1 MIQLAFLPSD
11 WSLKE
16 EANMKGRIGFFV
28 GVMASLLW
36 MEFSAQ
42 AQDLGPG
49 FTKVKDGI
57 YVFAPA
63 ATTTTCSF
71 VVTQEG
77 VVMIDS
83 CNSPLDSRRMLA
95 AMKKVTD
102 KPIVFLIDTETHSDH
117 TGNHFIFSP
126 PATII
131 NHEGAGAGMRKEY
144 NPKRAETLAAQSPAM
159 REAVQGYKM
168 ITPHIEYKDKMTITL
183 GERTFELIYLKNV
196 HSEADTAIW
205 LPKERVLFSAS
216 AANVRRFLNLRP
228 AVVISDVLASYKLMK
243 SLNPEVV
250 VTGHGPV
257 TTTKVFDEYEGFYT
271 LLLKRVGEMTAQ
283 GKSLDEIKKEL
294 KMPEYADWHDQ
305 ERLAANIDAAYRSLK
320 K

>member
-1 MIQLAFLPSD
+1 MKRRFGTLSLAAIVFFLCTPS
-11 WSLKE
+11 
-16 EANMKGRIGFFV
+16 AG
-28 GVMASLLW
+28 
-36 MEFSAQ
+36 

-57 YVFAPA
+57 YVFAPD

-83 CNSPLDSRRMLA
+83 CNSPLDSRKMLA
-95 AMKKVTD
+95 AIKKVTD
-102 KPIVFLIDTETHSDH
+102 KPIVFLIDTETHGDH
-117 TGNHFIFSP
+117 TANHFIFSP

-131 NHEGAGAGMRKEY
+131 NHEGAGEAMKKDF
-144 NPKRAETLAAQSPAM
+144 NPKRAETLAAQSPQM
-159 REAVQGYKM
+159 REAIQGYKM
-168 ITPHIEYKDKMTITL
+168 ITPHIEYKNKMTINL

-205 LPKERVLFSAS
+205 LPKERVLFASS

-228 AVVISDVLASYKLMK
+228 SVVIADVLASYKLMK

-271 LLLKRVGEMTAQ
+271 LLLKRVGEMAAQ
-283 GKSLDEIKKEL
+283 GKSLAEIKKDL

-305 ERLAANIDAAYRSLK
+305 NRLEANIDAAWKSVK

>member
-1 MIQLAFLPSD
+1 
-11 WSLKE
+11 
-16 EANMKGRIGFFV
+16 MKIKIALSFIVVAVFGWALSSV
-28 GVMASLLW
+28 S
-36 MEFSAQ
+36 
-42 AQDLGPG
+42 AQDLGAG

-57 YVFAPA
+57 YVFAPD

-71 VVTQEG
+71 VVTEEG

-83 CNSPLDSRRMLA
+83 CQSPLDSRKMLTVI
-95 AMKKVTD
+95 KKVTD
-102 KPIVFLIDTETHSDH
+102 KPIVFLLDTEIHGDH

-131 NHEGAGAGMRKEY
+131 NHEGAGSAMRKEY
-144 NPKRAETLAAQSPAM
+144 NPNRPAAAAQSAEM
-159 REAVQGYKM
+159 REAVKGEKM
-168 ITPHIEYKDKMTITL
+168 IAPHIEYKDRMTINL

-205 LPKERVLFSAS
+205 LPKERVLFAAS
-216 AANVRRFLNLRP
+216 AANVRRIINLRP
-228 AVVISDVLASYKLMK
+228 SVVISDVLASFKLMK

-257 TTTKVFDEYEGFYT
+257 TTTKVFDEYEAFYN
-271 LLLKRVGEMTAQ
+271 LLLKRVGDLAAQ
-283 GKSLDEIKKEL
+283 GKPLAEIKKDL

-305 ERLAANIDAAYRSLK
+305 ERLGANIEAAYRSVK